1 MIDYKYSDLFGKG
14 SVKKKLLIK
23 FDDTTISNDRIYQEG
38 FELNESLCSQ
48 NELRFGCCE
57 SSVMKLK
64 IRNEFGNLMSKSLG
78 LSMVLNNNTDTPFKL
93 GKYKAN
99 SCELSGDK
107 KYLNITSY
115 DSMYD
120 IINADV
126 VTWYDSLEFPLK
138 MKAFRDSF
146 FTYMGIEQEETTLIQ
161 DEVLVEKTID
171 ADEISGLK
179 VISAICELN
188 GVFGHINRNGVFV
201 YISLLRITDYLYPS
215 VDLYPSDTLYPMG
228 VNKLGT
234 SRYQSCQYEDYLTQV
249 ISKVQIRQEENDIG
263 AVVGEGTNLYVVE
276 DNFLVYGK
284 GPEALSEICTRLYN
298 KIRGIYYRPFNAV
311 LQGNPCIEVGDD
323 ILIHTK
329 NMDVRSYVL
338 ERTIKGIQSLKDTFD
353 AKGVY
358 EYEYKGNS
366 IQKEIRRLKGKSNV
380 LERTVEETRETI
392 TDVENGLQTEIV
404 QNAQIISQ
412 AISETNKK
420 LEDETNA
427 LKSSQSSIEQR
438 LDQVT
443 IDFKEKTTRI
453 DEQGQEIEDLKKT
466 SYKFGTEDLTIEK
479 SGSDLKTRINEDG
492 MRVYK
497 GEEEVL
503 RANNAGVDARNL
515 HATTYLIVGK
525 NSRFEDYD
533 NGRRTGCFWIGGND

>member
-23 FDDTTISNDRIYQEG
+23 FDETTISNDRIYQEG
-38 FELNESLCSQ
+38 FELSESLCSQ
-48 NELRFGCCE
+48 NELRFGSCE
-57 SSVMKLK
+57 ASVMKLK
-64 IRNEFGNLMSKSLG
+64 IRNEFGNLRGKSLG
-78 LSMVLNNNTDTPFKL
+78 VSMVLNNNTDAPFKV
-93 GKYKAN
+93 GKYKVK

-107 KYLNITSY
+107 KYLNITAY

-120 IINADV
+120 IINANV
-126 VTWYDSLEFPLK
+126 VAWYDSLEFPLK
-138 MKAFRDSF
+138 MKAFRDNF

-161 DEVLVEKTID
+161 DEVIVEKTID

-188 GVFGHINRNGVFV
+188 GVFGHINRDGKFV
-201 YISLLRITDYLYPS
+201 YVSLLRSTDYLYPS
-215 VDLYPSDTLYPMG
+215 VDLYPSDNLYPMG
-228 VNKLGT
+228 VNELGT
-234 SRYQSCQYEDYLTQV
+234 SRYQSCQYEDFLTQV

-298 KIRGIYYRPFNAV
+298 KISGIYYRPFNAV

-323 ILIHTK
+323 LVIHTK
-329 NMDVRSYVL
+329 NMDVQSYVL

-380 LERTVEETRETI
+380 LERTVEETKETI
-392 TDVENGLQTEIV
+392 TDVENGLQAEIV
-404 QNAQIISQ
+404 QNTQTISQ
-412 AISETNKK
+412 TISETNKK

-533 NGRRTGCFWIGGND
+533 NGKRTGCFWIGGSD